1 MASSPRPR
9 RSSLPDDTTKANLA
23 LAAVLLVAIAMNI
36 WATVQTNQV
45 RAQISNIFCIEGK

>member
-1 MASSPRPR
+1 
-9 RSSLPDDTTKANLA
+9 LPDDTTKANLA

-45 RAQISNIFCIEGK
+45 RTQISNIFCIEGK